1 MAETNP
7 HGIYYPTPN
16 DFVKDPSSPAK
27 LADDIRLTA
36 TTTAAAIEAV
46 EARLSPRKLSLGD
59 DLDDYRDEQ
68 HEGTWWI
75 YNTSEAVTIENRPPF
90 TGGFNLEVRRI
101 FAVVWQ
107 IAHPAGEAPQR
118 TIMARKYT
126 LLGGAQWSDWFPY
139 AGEGASGGGST
150 DSYMVP
156 HRHDMLKNRNRLGH
170 GGTIGVGGKV
180 AVGLSFDHGF
190 AKYRDI
196 LLPHLIRLG
205 LPHAVAVNT
214 SILGSGESEGVTYS
228 HLQDWAI
235 NHGVVLANH
244 GRSHA
249 DATTEEG
256 IHDMLIGSL
265 DLLHEHCP
273 KTIVDTMIAPGTSG
287 TGFNGFNNGM
297 DDYTK
302 WWTHPAGR
310 IMIDY
315 HASVTAGLHGMAL
328 PLDGDPVQSM
338 DRVGFD
344 YGSHA
349 SVIQN
354 RVTALQGT
362 GMGIQ
367 IFNHPSLIDKTGYTT
382 STRVVQFLEWLAA
395 ERDAGRVEVLS
406 SSAFAWAVSGTEK
419 RHDLIAGMTWSGEA
433 VTVPL
438 TPLWDW
444 ARGYQRQLSVTC
456 STAAD
461 VTLTVSDD
469 TGLLDTSVTQSVT
482 SGGVA
487 RLNFGIP
494 TDSDELTLTA
504 TTTSGTLS
512 DHHVCAV

>member
-7 HGIYYPTPN
+7 HGIYYPAPN
-16 DFVKDPSSPAK
+16 DYVKTPESPAK
-27 LADDIRLTA
+27 LAEDIMKTA
-36 TTTAAAIEAV
+36 TTSAAAIEAV
-46 EARLSPRKLSLGD
+46 QTKLSPRKIPLGS
-59 DLDDYRDEQ
+59 DLHDFRSEWHQ
-68 HEGTWWI
+68 GPWWI
-75 YNTSEAVTIENRPPF
+75 YTNDEAFTIKNRPPF
-90 TGGFNLEVRRI
+90 TGGFYLDVKYFNNISWL
-101 FAVVWQ
+101 
-107 IAHPAGEAPQR
+107 IAFPAGDASQKTPMMKKYRYFPSAGWNDWEPLGSTGAASAEVLAPQ
-118 TIMARKYT
+118 
-126 LLGGAQWSDWFPY
+126 SN
-139 AGEGASGGGST
+139 
-150 DSYMVP
+150 
-156 HRHDMLKNRNRLGH
+156 RHMMLKQRNRLGH
-170 GGTIGVGGKV
+170 GGTIGVGDKV

-190 AKYRDI
+190 ANYRDI

-205 LPHAVAVNT
+205 LPHSVAVNT
-214 SILGSGESEGVTYS
+214 STLGSGESEGVTYS

-244 GRSHA
+244 GRSHG
-249 DATTEEG
+249 DATDEPG
-256 IHDMLIGSL
+256 MMDMILGSL
-265 DLLHEHCP
+265 ELLHEHCP
-273 KTIVDTMIAPGTSG
+273 KTIVDTFIAPGTSG
-287 TGFNGFNNGM
+287 TGFDGFNNGM

-302 WWTHPAGR
+302 WWNHPAGR
-310 IMIDY
+310 IMIDN

-349 SVIQN
+349 SDIQN

-367 IFNHPSLIDKTGYTT
+367 IFNHPSLIDKTGYIT
-382 STRVVQFLEWLAA
+382 STRVVQFFEWLAA

-419 RHDLIAGMTWSGEA
+419 RHDLIAGMTWSGESL
-433 VTVPL
+433 TVPL